1 MMCVTM
7 TKQRYETLIIGSE
20 AGPPPAR
27 RLPGA
32 ESELIQMMVELL
44 DECSAA

>member
-1 MMCVTM
+1 MVCVAM

-20 AGPPPAR
+20 TGPPPAR
-27 RLPGA
+27 RLSAA
-32 ESELIQMMVELL
+32 ESELLQMMLDVL